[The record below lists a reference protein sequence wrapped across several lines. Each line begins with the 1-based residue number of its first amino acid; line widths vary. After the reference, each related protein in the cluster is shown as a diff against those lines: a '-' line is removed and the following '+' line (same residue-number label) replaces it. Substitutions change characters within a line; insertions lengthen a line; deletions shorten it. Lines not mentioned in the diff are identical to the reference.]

1 MRSSAHVPFLFLA
14 CFFLAGPLS
23 APPVSSPLLPSF
35 CGVGQQGT
43 LGLQSL
49 NGQSYTGSPS
59 TSLGKKQLFCPASS
73 VLHKLCA
80 YTHTV
85 SVSSLFVSYFHL
97 HLGGSRAAR
106 LRRTILGSD
115 IWGQF
120 RKSPIF
126 FLAKIRFAVVVALLF
141 KGGFFFDIFSVS
153 AAGNVPSQ
161 DQVCQFL
168 WEHVFFLEGGG
179 SGC

>member
-126 FLAKIRFAVVVALLF
+126 FWPKYVLLWSWL
-141 KGGFFFDIFSVS
+141 FFSR
-153 AAGNVPSQ
+153 A
-161 DQVCQFL
+161 
-168 WEHVFFLEGGG
+168 VFFLIFFRFLQPEMSLPKTKFVNFYGNMFFF
-179 SGC
+179 